1 MSCYLG
7 LSKRNDEYYTPAYA
21 VKALLPY
28 IKEKS
33 TIWCPFDKQW
43 SEFVKILT
51 EHNHKVIFSHIDEE
65 KTFFIMSHKNLMTTS
80 FQTLHFLR
88 KERFYKD

>member
-43 SEFVKILT
+43 SEFVRIL
-51 EHNHKVIFSHIDEE
+51 ILSY
-65 KTFFIMSHKNLMTTS
+65 
-80 FQTLHFLR
+80 R
-88 KERFYKD
+88 

>member
-1 MSCYLG
+1 MNLASPHSNKRNYNELLPK

-43 SEFVKILT
+43 SEFV
-51 EHNHKVIFSHIDEE
+51 ES
-65 KTFFIMSHKNLMTTS
+65 
-80 FQTLHFLR
+80 
-88 KERFYKD
+88 